1 MNNKNFNST
10 RKSHKNSLGFTLI
23 ELMIVVAIIGLLA
36 AIGFPAY
43 NKYVERGKRAEGRAH
58 LMDTAALLE
67 RYYSDNNK
75 YATADNTFA
84 PPGINTT
91 SETGKYNVSI
101 TTSGTYQT
109 YTLTATPTFTDAD
122 CGNLTLDQTGTKGVS
137 GSTSVS
143 DCWGR

>member
-84 PPGINTT
+84 PPGINTA